1 MAYSN
6 TSHGSVHALF
16 EASFQKLTNAVSS
29 DTSTVSHKAHCG
41 RVDNR
46 LGNTDFHSHLDI
58 FDELNTKLKHWQ
70 KGRGGKLVWLAK
82 LPFKGD
88 FLADA
93 VGLGKSL
100 QASAAALEVK
110 RAMPT
115 RPGFIPIAT
124 RAGCVIQWADEIK
137 RHFKPEYCPWWIIL
151 DHAKIDT
158 ALLLDYDIVI
168 FSRDFLKSLYKDSVK
183 FE

>member
-1 MAYSN
+1 MAYNN
-6 TSHGSVHALF
+6 TSNCSVHALF
-16 EASFQKLTNAVSS
+16 EASFQKLTDVVSS

-41 RVDNR
+41 RAPSDALIQRHILVGGRHEDLYQFLSTSQYEEHLNH

-70 KGRGGKLVWLAK
+70 KAGGGKLVWLAK
-82 LPFKGD
+82 SPFKVG

-93 VGLGKSL
+93 MGLGKSL
-100 QASAAALEVK
+100 QAWVAALEEH
-110 RAMPT
+110 
-115 RPGFIPIAT
+115 
-124 RAGCVIQWADEIK
+124 CL
-137 RHFKPEYCPWWIIL
+137 WWIIL
-151 DHAKIDT
+151 DDAKIDT

-168 FSRDFLKSLYKDSVK
+168 FSRDFLKSRYRDSVT